1 MLGPEK
7 EHGSREHHDDRG
19 VSRPPR
25 RFHAIPCATG
35 GCLPHREARPS
46 VQLVCL
52 LRFLAGSLL
61 GVAAGPARPGNVAI
75 VAFGWTCC
83 TMAIYLFNGVTD
95 REEDVANA
103 STRPIASGRLPV
115 RSAVAAVGALTVT
128 GLLCAFSAGTGSSLL
143 AVVYLLI
150 GYAYSGPPFPLK
162 RTYYTCTGAGLGLGL
177 AAYTAGFLAGDRR
190 PDASL
195 VIFAGAMTLWMGCV
209 GGIAKEFSDVE
220 GDRATA
226 YLADGPRG
234 AGARRLLAVVA
245 GGIATYLYR
254 RGTAVLVAADLV
266 RRHRMCRSPRRHRY
280 RPAGDAGQGPIV
292 AQAALSRLH
301 GHPNRGPPRPGR
313 NPVNEKRTFCGNR
326 QAIMRPTTRSDSL
339 TTCPDRP
346 ITVTRRSATPSPV
359 SCTGQSAAALPPS
372 RSKTLTS
379 ARRRRGEKH
388 GRKKRFR

>member
-1 MLGPEK
+1 MRSLARQAG
-7 EHGSREHHDDRG
+7 
-19 VSRPPR
+19 
-25 RFHAIPCATG
+25 A
-35 GCLPHREARPS
+35 CLIESRPS

-177 AAYTAGFLAGDRR
+177 ATYAAGFLAGDRR

-220 GDRATA
+220 GDRATGRRTWPMV
-226 YLADGPRG
+226 LGD

-245 GGIATYLYR
+245 GGIATYLTAAALLYSSQLIWCAVTVCAGALGVTVTGLRATQGKGRSLRRRPYR
-254 RGTAVLVAADLV
+254 AFMGTQIAAHLVLVA
-266 RRHRMCRSPRRHRY
+266 
-280 RPAGDAGQGPIV
+280 
-292 AQAALSRLH
+292 
-301 GHPNRGPPRPGR
+301 
-313 NPVNEKRTFCGNR
+313 
-326 QAIMRPTTRSDSL
+326 
-339 TTCPDRP
+339 
-346 ITVTRRSATPSPV
+346 
-359 SCTGQSAAALPPS
+359 
-372 RSKTLTS
+372 TL
-379 ARRRRGEKH
+379 
-388 GRKKRFR
+388 